1 MSSINP
7 NNVDGTYPIAGQD
20 NDSQGFRNNFTNI
33 KNNLQFAY
41 DELTDLQSKAVLKSA
56 LTGGSINNDMNYA
69 QLISPQLIKAVETVN
84 NLGTKTGS
92 FTISWADGHFQYFTT
107 SGNVTLAF
115 SSWPISA
122 YYTCLRLQI
131 TTDTTNR
138 TVTFPAAVSVG
149 LSDIQGASGQVVTLP
164 TAGVYLFEL
173 TTLDNGTTITIQDL
187 LRNYDIV
194 TTGSSGAF
202 TSLNVSANVLA
213 TGLSVFGNTSHGLA
227 GSVSGQFHT
236 FVGNIT
242 QTTSGGAVH
251 INTTGNVLATGLSVF
266 GNASV
271 GLAGAVSGQFHTVVG
286 NITQTTAGGAVYIN
300 TTGNVSAAQFVG
312 GLVNVTGNVS
322 ASTVIAAQINT
333 TGNVLATGLS
343 VFGNASVGLAG
354 AVSGQ
359 FHTFVGNITQTSSGG
374 AVYINTTGNVSA
386 AIVNAGA
393 LNSTGLINTTA
404 NVLAA
409 SVTTGALINNGN
421 IIIADPIGAGSFGS
435 NLTVKGTINY
445 KTQDQANNFSVA
457 TTSKSLTLQPG
468 GDQFLL
474 LNITANC
481 AIGYNATIVR
491 GHQTTV
497 HVKNSAGALAYVIV
511 PNNNTTTGNAFI
523 GLADGQ
529 VGQFIFTSYGTDAG
543 NIMVTVTR

>member
-1 MSSINP
+1 MTSSINP
-7 NNVDGTYPIAGQD
+7 NNIDGTYPIAGQD
-20 NDSQGFRNNFTNI
+20 NDSQGFRDNFTNI
-33 KNNLQFAY
+33 KNNFTFAY

-56 LTGGSINNDMNYA
+56 LSGGSLNNDMNYN
-69 QLISPQLIKAVETVN
+69 QLISAQLLKTVETVN

-92 FTISWADGHFQYFTT
+92 FTISWADGHFQYYTT
-107 SGNVTLAF
+107 SGNTTLAF
-115 SSWPISA
+115 SNWPTSA

-149 LSDIQGASGQVVTLP
+149 LSDIQGAVGQVVTLP

-173 TTLDNGTTITIQDL
+173 TTLDNGSTITIQDL

-202 TSLNVSANVLA
+202 TSLNVS
-213 TGLSVFGNTSHGLA
+213 
-227 GSVSGQFHT
+227 
-236 FVGNIT
+236 
-242 QTTSGGAVH
+242 
-251 INTTGNVLATGLSVF
+251 GNVLATGLTVF
-266 GNASV
+266 GNTTV
-271 GLAGAVSGQFHTVVG
+271 GLAGAVSGQFH
-286 NITQTTAGGAVYIN
+286 
-300 TTGNVSAAQFVG
+300 
-312 GLVNVTGNVS
+312 
-322 ASTVIAAQINT
+322 
-333 TGNVLATGLS
+333 S
-343 VFGNASVGLAG
+343 V
-354 AVSGQ
+354 
-359 FHTFVGNITQTSSGG
+359 VGNITQTSSGG
-374 AVYINTTGNVSA
+374 AVYINTTGNVLA
-386 AIVNAGA
+386 AQIVAGAVTSTGFINTTGNISGAVVNAGA

-457 TTSKSLTLQPG
+457 TTTKSLTLQPG

-529 VGQFIFTSYGTDAG
+529 VGTFVFTSYGTDAG
-543 NIMVTVTR
+543 NIMVTITR

>member
-7 NNVDGTYPIAGQD
+7 NNIDGTYPIAGQD
-20 NDSQGFRNNFTNI
+20 NDSQGFRDNFTNI
-33 KNNLQFAY
+33 KNNFTFAY

-56 LTGGSINNDMNYA
+56 LTGGSLNNDMNYN
-69 QLISPQLIKAVETVN
+69 QLISAQLLKTVETVN

-92 FTISWADGHFQYFTT
+92 FTISWADGHFQYYTT
-107 SGNVTLAF
+107 SGNTTLAF
-115 SSWPISA
+115 SNWPTSA

-149 LSDIQGASGQVVTLP
+149 LSDIQGAAGQVVTLP

-173 TTLDNGTTITIQDL
+173 TTLDNGSTITIQDL

-202 TSLNVSANVLA
+202 TSLNVSANLLA
-213 TGLSVFGNTSHGLA
+213 TGLTVFGNT
-227 GSVSGQFHT
+227 T
-236 FVGNIT
+236 
-242 QTTSGGAVH
+242 
-251 INTTGNVLATGLSVF
+251 
-266 GNASV
+266 V
-271 GLAGAVSGQFHTVVG
+271 GLAGAVSGQFHSVVG
-286 NITQTTAGGAVYIN
+286 NITQTSSGGAVYIN
-300 TTGNVSAAQFVG
+300 TTGNVSAAQFIG

-333 TGNVLATGLS
+333 TG
-343 VFGNASVGLAG
+343 
-354 AVSGQ
+354 
-359 FHTFVGNITQTSSGG
+359 
-374 AVYINTTGNVSA
+374 
-386 AIVNAGA
+386 
-393 LNSTGLINTTA
+393 

-457 TTSKSLTLQPG
+457 TTTKSLTLQPG

-497 HVKNSAGALAYVIV
+497 HVKNSAGGLAYVIV

-529 VGQFIFTSYGTDAG
+529 VGTFVFTSYGTDAG